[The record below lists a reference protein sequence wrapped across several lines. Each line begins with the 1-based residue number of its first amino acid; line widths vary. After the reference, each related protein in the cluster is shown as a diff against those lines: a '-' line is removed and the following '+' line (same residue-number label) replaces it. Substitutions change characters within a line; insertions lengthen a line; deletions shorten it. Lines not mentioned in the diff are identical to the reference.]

1 MFDSNWMEMESST
14 KVRIT
19 GVSMS
24 TTSSGSK
31 VTQRTLL
38 GYADEGADCVCNV
51 TKCWTAV
58 ATWRQM
64 LDLNNG

>member
-31 VTQRTLL
+31 VT
-38 GYADEGADCVCNV
+38 
-51 TKCWTAV
+51 
-58 ATWRQM
+58 
-64 LDLNNG
+64 

>member
-1 MFDSNWMEMESST
+1 MFDSNWMESST

-31 VTQRTLL
+31 VT
-38 GYADEGADCVCNV
+38 
-51 TKCWTAV
+51 
-58 ATWRQM
+58 
-64 LDLNNG
+64 

>member
-1 MFDSNWMEMESST
+1 MFDSNCMESST
-14 KVRIT
+14 KVRVT

-38 GYADEGADCVCNV
+38 GYADKGANRGLKYEMYCVQNKV
-51 TKCWTAV
+51 Y
-58 ATWRQM
+58 RSY
-64 LDLNNG
+64 N